1 MKISKSNIN
10 FNPADFETVKKIA
23 LQFPGT
29 EESVSHENTPSV
41 KLRGKLMCRL
51 HDCGEFIPIHLTF
64 ELRDKYL
71 DSHPEVFHLPVHFK
85 NYPYVCM
92 WIHKYDMKLLNEVLE
107 LSWRSLASKK
117 LIKEWDEKKLNKC

>member
-10 FNPADFETVKKIA
+10 FNPADFETAKNVA

-29 EESVSHENTPSV
+29 EESISHENTPSV
-41 KLRGKLMCRL
+41 KVRGKLMCRL
-51 HDCGEFIPIHLTF
+51 HDCGEFIPIQLTF

-117 LIKEWDEKKLNKC
+117 LMNEWDKKNK